1 MFLIF
6 ILLLTKVFAEDTIHD
21 PDLEKAMPVLVDVA
35 TASVV
40 ANYGETK
47 VYLPSMGISSSD
59 AGLPTRISFFLT
71 DPASFTKS
79 ISKALGLNNKDLFSA
94 IISSFNS
101 TVSDPLLTAVYYSL
115 LAKNYQVGDYLISGN
130 LLLSFPE
137 SFDDLTLEDLI
148 DMNLNEG
155 DPIIL
160 QSNLNI
166 YGSKIS
172 KPVTIIGRFELRTDE
187 NNHFILIPVGEYIIN
202 NNIISGGEFRL

>member
-1 MFLIF
+1 MSLIF
-6 ILLLTKVFAEDTIHD
+6 ILLLTNVFAEDTPHG
-21 PDLEKAMPVLVDVA
+21 PDLEKALPVLVDVA

-40 ANYGETK
+40 ANYGDTK

-59 AGLPTRISFFLT
+59 TGLPTRISFFLT

-79 ISKALGLNNKDLFSA
+79 IGKALGLNNKDLFSA

-115 LAKNYQVGDYLISGN
+115 LAKNYQTGDYLISGN

-148 DMNLNEG
+148 GMDLNEG

-187 NNHFILIPVGEYIIN
+187 NNHFILIPIGEYIIN